1 MNLDRLAVAE
11 ENLKGA
17 RLALDNGLLRVAA
30 SRAYYAVY
38 AAMWGYVGD
47 PPEKRWSHGGIATV
61 FLRRLHAD
69 FTGEALTP
77 YGYRTIRGKVEDLYS
92 LRLLADYG
100 VEPMDRHEVSEVVK
114 FSEWL
119 IALMRKRGMS

>member
-1 MNLDRLAVAE
+1 MAE

-47 PPEKRWSHGGIATV
+47 PPEKRWSHGGVATV
-61 FLRRLHAD
+61 FLRQLHAS
-69 FTGEALTP
+69 FTAEDLAP
-77 YGYRTIRGKVEDLYS
+77 YGYRRVRRRIKDLYS
-92 LRLLADYG
+92 LRLQADYATD
-100 VEPMDRHEVSEVVK
+100 PMAQDEVAVSVD

-119 IALMRKRGMS
+119 VSLIRKR